1 MASIHPRESRDGKI
15 TYQVRFRLGGGRGGK
30 VQTEVF
36 HEAEQAAEF
45 KDLVDEAG
53 QQWPAGWIRG
63 RGFIAADEGET
74 SYRFRDF
81 ALAAMGE
88 RTGIEKRTRRDNL
101 RLLETWIF
109 PTFGECD
116 VTSSVH
122 FSRSTIRQWIRV
134 LEETLVTQGPTATKG
149 PARAVPKPMSKS
161 TIHKLFWQLSAILDE
176 AVHHEPPLRERNP
189 CELVTLPRED
199 DETEDDME
207 FLEPHEIAALLD
219 ACFEHRN
226 DELLVVI
233 KYGTGLRWGE
243 ITALQPQDVIG
254 LHTARPRLRVQRAWK
269 KDEAGRFYLGA
280 PKSKKSR
287 RTIRISR
294 TVVAAL
300 VELGVGRKPREQLLF
315 TGGDGK
321 SKLAY
326 STFSARWW
334 RAVRLAQ
341 ERGLEKAPTPHD
353 LRHSHAAA
361 LISAGHPLTYVQRRL
376 GHASIQITSDTYGH
390 LLPEAD
396 ADAMD
401 TIETSFTGQRP
412 ALRDV
417 S

>member
-1 MASIHPRESRDGKI
+1 MASIHPRESRDGEI
-15 TYQVRFRLGGGRGGK
+15 TYQVRFRQGGGRDGK
-30 VQTEVF
+30 VQTERF
-36 HEAEQAAEF
+36 DDEDQAGEF
-45 KDLVDEAG
+45 KRLVDEAG
-53 QQWPAGWIRG
+53 QQWPAGWVRG
-63 RGFIAADEGET
+63 KGFITAEET

-81 ALAAMGE
+81 AIAAMEE
-88 RTGIEKRTRRDNL
+88 RTGIEQRTRRDNL

-116 VTSSVH
+116 VRSATH
-122 FSRSTIRQWIRV
+122 FSRSTIRKWIRV
-134 LEETLVTQGPTATKG
+134 LEETLVTPGPKATKG
-149 PARAVPKPMSKS
+149 PARAVPRPMSKG

-199 DETEDDME
+199 DEIADDIE
-207 FLEPHEIAALLD
+207 FLEPYEVAGLLD
-219 ACFEHRN
+219 ACFVHRT
-226 DELLVVI
+226 DELLVII

-243 ITALQPQDVIG
+243 LTALQPQDIIG

-269 KDEAGRFYLGA
+269 KDKAGRFYLGA

-287 RTIRISR
+287 RTIRVSH

-300 VELGVGRKPREQLLF
+300 VELGVTRKPREQLLF

-334 RAVRLAQ
+334 KAVRLAQ
-341 ERGLEKAPTPHD
+341 ERGLEKTPTPHD